1 MATESSD
8 PRVGLIVQIGLLSI
22 GALIATHMGMTAYF
36 DHMARAEIYR
46 KVGSEKPDALMSLRA
61 DEKQRLSS
69 GSMPIDRSMQM
80 LVARGRMGASPDLAP
95 SASKDVAPLQ
105 GWTRMPSEVPP
116 TMMEAASTP
125 APSAS
130 AITMPS
136 SAPSGAASAPP
147 AGSNAPR
154 HP

>member
-8 PRVGLIVQIGLLSI
+8 PRIGLIVQIGLLSI
-22 GALIATHMGMTAYF
+22 GTLIALHMGMTSYF
-36 DHMARAEIYR
+36 DHMARSEIYR

-80 LVARGRMGASPDLAP
+80 LVAKGRMGASPDLAP

-116 TMMEAASTP
+116 TMMEPAP

-130 AITMPS
+130 ATPS

>member
-8 PRVGLIVQIGLLSI
+8 PRVGLIAQIGLLSI
-22 GALIATHMGMTAYF
+22 GTLIVIHVGMTSYF
-36 DHMARAEIYR
+36 DRMARDEIYR
-46 KVGSEKPDALMSLRA
+46 KVGSVKPEALTNLRA

-69 GSMPIDRSMQM
+69 GSMPIEKSMQM
-80 LVARGRMGASPDLAP
+80 FAAKGRMGAAPELAP

-105 GWTRMPSEVPP
+105 GWMQMPAEVPP
-116 TMMEAASTP
+116 TMMEPAPPPVAPSP

-130 AITMPS
+130 S
-136 SAPSGAASAPP
+136 SAAPAAN
-147 AGSNAPR
+147 NAPK

>member
-8 PRVGLIVQIGLLSI
+8 PRVGLIVQVGLLSI
-22 GALIATHMGMTAYF
+22 GTLIVIHMGMTSYF
-36 DHMARAEIYR
+36 DHMARAEIYK
-46 KVGSEKPDALMSLRA
+46 KVGSEKPDALLSLRA
-61 DEKQRLSS
+61 DEKLRLSS
-69 GSMPIDRSMQM
+69 GAMPIDRSMQM
-80 LVARGRMGASPDLAP
+80 LVAKGRMGASPDLAP

-116 TMMEAASTP
+116 TMETAPAP

-130 AITMPS
+130 AMPS

>member
-8 PRVGLIVQIGLLSI
+8 PRVGLIFRIGLLSI
-22 GALIATHMGMTAYF
+22 GTLIVIHVGMTSYF
-36 DHMARAEIYR
+36 DSMARAEVY
-46 KVGSEKPDALMSLRA
+46 KQVGSVKPDALINLRA

-69 GSMPIDRSMQM
+69 GSMPIEKSMQT
-80 LVARGRMGASPDLAP
+80 LSTKGRMGVAPELAP

-105 GWTRMPSEVPP
+105 GWMQMPAEVPP
-116 TMMEAASTP
+116 TMMEPAPAP
-125 APSAS
+125 APAAPSAS
-130 AITMPS
+130 A
-136 SAPSGAASAPP
+136 SAAP

>member
-8 PRVGLIVQIGLLSI
+8 PRVGLIARIGVLAI
-22 GALIATHMGMTAYF
+22 GTLVVIHMGMTSYF
-36 DHMARAEIYR
+36 DSMARAEVYK
-46 KVGSEKPDALMSLRA
+46 KVGSVKPDALLNMRA

-69 GSMPIDRSMQM
+69 GSMPIEKSMQM
-80 LVARGRMGASPDLAP
+80 LATKGRMGAAPELAP

-105 GWTRMPSEVPP
+105 GWMQMPAEVPP
-116 TMMEAASTP
+116 TMMEPAPAP
-125 APSAS
+125 APAAPSAS
-130 AITMPS
+130 A
-136 SAPSGAASAPP
+136 SAAP